1 MLGLELLIVIGIL
14 VVNLLATHSHII
26 VGHRHVAGLVGK
38 LALPEAL
45 PLVTGHDVEVMLL
58 REILIILSVGTQGG
72 VTLYLLPVALLAVVH
87 TTRGSGRAGEEVG
100 VLTTL

>member
-1 MLGLELLIVIGIL
+1 MLYIIIGIF
-14 VVNLLATHSHII
+14 VVNLLTTHINI
-26 VGHRHVAGLVGK
+26 VVGHRHIARLIGFLTY
-38 LALPEAL
+38 PEAL

-58 REILIILSVGTQGG
+58 SEILIILSVGTQGG
-72 VTLYLLPVALLAVVH
+72 VTLYLLPVALFAVVH